1 MSGSIELDR
10 DGRSLV
16 IRFPYSEFLVE
27 EVRGLPGRRWDKANR
42 VWKVPAE
49 HAEAAVEAFM
59 KHHFAIAADVYAVMA
74 GTQSTPAAEAP
85 TAGASAGAAIPPDGG
100 AGTGALSVGQLN
112 ARVRA
117 AIKSAFP
124 ERVSVVGE
132 VVNYDKNRGRAHLFF
147 SLVEKE
153 DTAGGNVRAHVDV
166 AMFSRTAAR
175 LVPALEAKG
184 LTLCDGIEILI
195 EATVDLYEATGRYQL
210 IVEDIRPEFTLGKL
224 ALSRAEILD
233 GLRAAG
239 LASRNRELPVPV
251 PALRIAVLSSPES
264 DGWNDFIREI
274 EASGIGFDVTIVPVK
289 VQGEALRPT
298 MLRGLKYFAER
309 ADQFDILCILRG
321 GGSRTD
327 LAWFDDREVA
337 FAVAQHPLKVL
348 CGIGHERD
356 TSVLDEIALSVKTP
370 TAAAGWLID
379 AWHENHGQLLD
390 RSARLREAALAL
402 LHAARLDL
410 TRSGHDLRSVV
421 TRRLDAERTRL
432 ATCAVHVR
440 RGAENLVRARDR
452 QLHEA
457 SRRVVLGVRNFTS
470 ARRAGLDRIAER
482 IGEAAERRLER
493 AHATLATAETRQRLL
508 DPARVLKRGFALLRG
523 ADGRIVTDANQVE
536 SGDLTTVQ
544 LRDGRLHA
552 RISTVEL
559 DTEPGS

>member
-10 DGRSLV
+10 DGRSLL

-74 GTQSTPAAEAP
+74 GTQSTPTAAEALP
-85 TAGASAGAAIPPDGG
+85 ETTAAGAADPQAPG
-100 AGTGALSVGQLN
+100 AGALSVGQLN

-132 VVNYDKNRGRAHLFF
+132 VLNYDKNRGRAHMFF

-153 DTAGGNVRAHVDV
+153 DAQGGSVRAHVDV
-166 AMFSRTAAR
+166 AMFSRTASR
-175 LVPALEAKG
+175 LIPALEAKG

-195 EATVDLYEATGRYQL
+195 EASVDLYEATGRYQL

-224 ALSRAEILD
+224 ALSRAEILE

-239 LASRNRELPVPV
+239 LASRNLELPVPV

-274 EASGIGFDVTIVPVK
+274 EASGIGFYVTLVPVK

-298 MLRGLKYFAER
+298 MLRGLRYFEDRAE
-309 ADQFDILCILRG
+309 QFDVLCILRG

-337 FAVAQHPLKVL
+337 FAVARHPLKVL

-356 TSVLDEIALSVKTP
+356 TSVLDEIAMSVKTP

-379 AWHENHGQLLD
+379 TWHENHAELVD
-390 RSARLREAALAL
+390 RSARLREVALEVL
-402 LHAARLDL
+402 NAARTDL
-410 TRSGHDLRSVV
+410 TRSGLDLRSIV
-421 TRRLDAERTRL
+421 TRRLDAERSRL
-432 ATCAVHVR
+432 STCAVHVR
-440 RGAENLVRARDR
+440 RGAENLLRDR
-452 QLHEA
+452 ERQLREA
-457 SRRVVLGVRNFTS
+457 SRRVALGIRNFTATRS
-470 ARRAGLDRIAER
+470 SGLDRIAER
-482 IGEAAERRLER
+482 IGTAAERRLER
-493 AHATLATAETRQRLL
+493 AHARLATAETRQRLL
-508 DPARVLKRGFALLRG
+508 DPSRVLKRGFALLRG
-523 ADGRIVTDANQVE
+523 ADGRIVTDAAQV
-536 SGDLTTVQ
+536 SPDDLATVQ
-544 LRDGRLHA
+544 LRDGRVQA
-552 RISTVEL
+552 RVSEVEL
-559 DTEPGS
+559 DAEPGP